1 MKYKHRPVERT
12 IWNEIANPSLCTS
25 VENPVYPRTGA
36 RIMLFFPA
44 SKTRRE
50 PAQVVFTTYDGFSNW
65 VPRPS
70 HWARMLEGPL

>member
-12 IWNEIANPSLCTS
+12 IWNEIRNFSPDAS
-25 VENPVYPRTGA
+25 VENAVYPRTGS

-50 PAQVVFTTYDGFSNW
+50 PAQVILTVYDGFSNW

-70 HWARMLEGPL
+70 HWARMLEGPS